1 MNMFAPVFGRGTLS
15 FTVGAWTYVLWRRGV
30 KPQNLPSD
38 FHEHSPSLAVWLMGT
53 WLADGRLDRFRQCD
67 VYREFNPSAFNL
79 SGIGHGHMESWL
91 NDQLASGH
99 LRVGC
104 FRGPYESFNLAKFQ
118 ESRTKLLGGDVPNHA
133 DPVPQ
138 PNQTTPYTVYE
149 GSGGAAVLDQNDAAS
164 ANPTCPNA
172 YHRSETLASASP
184 EVRTWLDTFETRE
197 NGKFQSWLLG
207 GDPAGGGGFLKSTT
221 EVISVPAGI
230 TLWRYI
236 DDPEM
241 PWGSWW
247 FFHPYEGDPRVFGA
261 LPEKSSGNVL
271 VQGKTK
277 EEFKALCG
285 PGAPRCTNKPGGP
298 PQLCIP
304 YTATINDRENSLIRL
319 V

>member
-184 EVRTWLDTFETRE
+184 EVRTWLDKFETRPYPR
-197 NGKFQSWLLG
+197 QQITLG
-207 GDPAGGGGFLKSTT
+207 GHSDGGGGFLKGTT
-221 EVISVPAGI
+221 EVVTVPAGT
-230 TLWRYI
+230 TLWRYV
-236 DDPEM
+236 DVPNK
-241 PWGSWW
+241 PWGAWW
-247 FFHPYEGDPRVFGA
+247 FFHPYEGDPRVFAA
-261 LPEKSSGNVL
+261 LPNDSSGNVL
-271 VQGKTK
+271 IQGVTK
-277 EEFKALCG
+277 KSC
-285 PGAPRCTNKPGGP
+285 
-298 PQLCIP
+298 
-304 YTATINDRENSLIRL
+304 LIRQICG
-319 V
+319 